1 MKPVTSSH
9 FLRLV
14 IGEQDSRDFCGEKFS
29 AALERELTE
38 NQSDV
43 TVLRFQD
50 DFSIREVVEVIGKRA
65 NAVKALQN
73 HRINKLRQAISREN
87 GGNDNG

>member
-38 NQSDV
+38 NQSV
-43 TVLRFQD
+43 VAVLRFQD

-65 NAVKALQN
+65 NAIEALQGR
-73 HRINKLRQAISREN
+73 RINMRRQAISRKN